1 MTPDEINMAL
11 MDGEQGD
18 GVTQGTIDEARAI
31 AKSATL
37 ALGAAQTTTEERR
50 QVLQTLAWSMPV
62 LSALAIQCPAEWDT
76 LLNGWENSGRG
87 MREPV
92 ASLRRS
98 GKLAVKMAAAA
109 TIKERRRKQSRSA
122 DLPEIVIGTEMAEVV
137 EEAVQALHAMGGVYQ
152 RGPCIVRV
160 GRDVSEGALDQEP
173 PGLRVLK
180 PAALRVEMSRSARW
194 VKCSETSEGTKY
206 TPTLPPDW
214 AVDAIIA
221 HNELPFRRAV
231 GISEIPIL
239 RPDGRLHREPG
250 YDTST
255 GWIYEPP
262 RGFLLKDSTGPLDQR
277 RAAECYRRLCEPFL
291 DFPFS
296 QPCHM
301 SAAISCLLSI
311 VARPAI
317 DGPVPLFPF
326 LSTTPKSG
334 KSLMVESIHL
344 IATGR
349 EVARLQPGTTEEEIE
364 KRVTGIALAA
374 IPVVLFDNL
383 TGSFGG
389 PTIDAVVQARMYGGR
404 VLGGNEQVQIPI
416 RTIWTVTGNNLGI
429 KGDLAQRVIPIQLAP
444 EDEQPELRTNFRIWD
459 LRAYVRDPEM
469 RGEML
474 TAAFDLLRAHALAG
488 RPLHSTFGGYQDW
501 NTVIR
506 SALVWAG
513 APDPF
518 GGVSQLAEEAD
529 ERKGHMQALL
539 AVWHEA
545 FAAEPVYLADL
556 PKLYAAD
563 SSSHAPLFGVIK
575 TMCPGK
581 DGHPDFAR
589 FGYTLRAGAGRN
601 YANYRLSRSDAK
613 KHGARGWKV
622 QQIVPEGGG

>member
-1 MTPDEINMAL
+1 MTPDEINTIL
-11 MDGEQGD
+11 MDGESD
-18 GVTQGTIDEARAI
+18 GAQQGTLDEARAI

-37 ALGAAQTTTEERR
+37 ALGAAQVTTEERQ
-50 QVLQTLAWSMPV
+50 QVIQTLTWSMPV
-62 LSALAIQCPAEWDT
+62 LSALAIQCPVEWDNC
-76 LLNGWENSGRG
+76 LIAWEGAGRG
-87 MREPV
+87 MRDV
-92 ASLRRS
+92 CASLRRS
-98 GKLAVKMAAAA
+98 GKLAVKMAAAKVV
-109 TIKERRRKQSRSA
+109 KEQRRQRARSA
-122 DLPEIVIGTEMAEVV
+122 DLPEIVISTDMESVV
-137 EEAVQALHAMGGVYQ
+137 GEAIDALHARGGIYQ

-160 GRDVSEGALDQEP
+160 GRDASVYEGGNLDPEAP
-173 PGLRVLK
+173 TLRNLK
-180 PAALRVEMSRSARW
+180 PAALRVEMSSSAQW
-194 VKCSETSEGTKY
+194 VKVSETSEGTKY
-206 TPTLPPDW
+206 TPALPPDW
-214 AVDAIIA
+214 AVDAVLA
-221 HNELPFRRAV
+221 HNELPFRKAV

-250 YDTST
+250 YDPHT

-262 RGFLLKDSTGPLDQR
+262 RGFVLKDSTGPLDQA
-277 RAAECYRRLCEPFL
+277 RAAECYRRLCEPFA

-296 QPCHM
+296 QPCHKA
-301 SAAISCLLSI
+301 AAISCLLSI
-311 VARPAI
+311 IARPAI

-344 IATGR
+344 LATGR

-389 PTIDAVVQARMYGGR
+389 PTIDAVVQARLYGGR
-404 VLGGNEQVQIPI
+404 LLGSNDQVQIPI

-444 EDEQPELRTNFRIWD
+444 EDEQPELRTNFAIWD

-474 TAAFDLLRAHALAG
+474 TAAFDLLRAHARAG
-488 RPLHSTFGGYQDW
+488 RPVYGTFGGYQDW
-501 NTVIR
+501 NTVVR

-518 GGVSQLAEEAD
+518 AGVSQLAEDAD

-539 AVWHEA
+539 TTWYDVYVG
-545 FAAEPVYLADL
+545 EPVYLSDL
-556 PKLYAAD
+556 PKLYASD

-581 DGHPDFAR
+581 DGSPDFAR
-589 FGYTLRAGAGRN
+589 FAYTLRAGAGRN
-601 YANYRLSRSDAK
+601 YANYRLSRSDVK
-613 KHGARGWKV
+613 KHGARGWQVQKV
-622 QQIVPEGGG
+622 V

>member
-11 MDGEQGD
+11 MDGEAGD
-18 GVTQGTIDEARAI
+18 GVPKGTIDEARAI
-31 AKSATL
+31 ANSATL
-37 ALGAAQTTTEERR
+37 ALAAQQVTTEERD
-50 QVLQTLAWSMPV
+50 QVVQTLTWSMPV
-62 LSALAIQCPAEWDT
+62 LAALAVQCPAEWDD
-76 LLNGWENSGRG
+76 LLLKWENSARG
-87 MREPV
+87 MRERV

-98 GKLAVKMAAAA
+98 GKLAVKMAAEKA
-109 TIKERRRKQSRSA
+109 IKEQRRQRARSA
-122 DLPEIVIGTEMAEVV
+122 DLPEIVISTDMSSVV
-137 EEAVQALHAMGGVYQ
+137 GDAIDALHARGGIYQ
-152 RGPCIVRV
+152 RGPCLVRV
-160 GRDVSEGALDQEP
+160 SRDASDECAHLDPEAPAL
-173 PGLRVLK
+173 RAIK
-180 PAALRVEMSRSARW
+180 PAALRVEMSSAAQW
-194 VKCSETSEGTKY
+194 VKVSETSEGTKY
-206 TPTLPPDW
+206 TPSLPPDW
-214 AVDAIIA
+214 AVDAILA

-239 RPDGRLHREPG
+239 RPDGRLHRVPG
-250 YDTST
+250 YDPQT

-262 RGFLLKDSTGPLDQR
+262 RGFVLKDSTGPLDQA

-296 QPCHM
+296 QPCHL
-301 SAAISCLLSI
+301 SAAVSCLLSMI
-311 VARPAI
+311 GRPAI

-344 IATGR
+344 LAMGR

-389 PTIDAVVQARMYGGR
+389 PTIDAVVQARLYAGR
-404 VLGGNEQVQIPI
+404 LLGVNDTVQIPI

-488 RPLHSTFGGYQDW
+488 RPVHGTFGGYQDW
-501 NTVIR
+501 NNVIR

-518 GGVSQLAEEAD
+518 AGVSQLAEDAD

-539 AVWHEA
+539 TTWYDA
-545 FAAEPVYLADL
+545 FVSDPVYLADL

-581 DGHPDFAR
+581 DGHPDFPR
-589 FGYTLRAGAGRN
+589 FAYTLRAGAGRN
-601 YANYRLSRSDAK
+601 YANYRLSRSDSK
-613 KHGARGWKV
+613 KHGARGWVVQKV
-622 QQIVPEGGG
+622 I